1 MHDDK
6 ASSRDLVLVVDDDA
20 GFARTLGILLEDEG
34 YGSAMAHSGR
44 DALTIL
50 ERRPGTSLVVCDLAM
65 PGMSGLELL
74 SQVRGLWPR
83 LPVIMMTAH
92 SSVDTAVRAIQ
103 LGAFQYLT
111 KPIEPAELLV
121 QAARAIAQAR
131 LATAHDEL
139 RARAGDPGRFDV
151 LVGSSASM
159 VTVRTMI
166 ERVAAVDSTVLV
178 RGETGTG
185 KELVARL
192 IHTTGPRAR
201 GPFVVV
207 NCTAIPG
214 ELLESELFGHD
225 RGAFTGAIAS
235 RPGRI
240 ELADGGTL
248 LLDEVGDMP
257 PQLQPKLLRFLQDR
271 RVQRVGATRERTVDV
286 RILAATHCAL
296 EQAIADGTFREDL
309 FHRLATIP
317 LVVPPLRERREDL
330 PELCHHLLAKIALR
344 LGRPVPWLT
353 PAAAAELAARPF
365 TGNVRELENVLER
378 AIVLGPPGAVEIAS
392 IDAPLA
398 PPATTVAAA
407 WEPPLE
413 GGYSALQQRYRDSE
427 MALIRRALAAWG
439 SASNSIIA
447 DRLGTQRRVLE
458 RRMKDYGLSK
468 DG

>member
-1 MHDDK
+1 MSDDR
-6 ASSRDLVLVVDDDA
+6 APARDLVLVVDDDP
-20 GFARTLGILLEDEG
+20 GFARALTILLEDEG
-34 YGSAMAHSGR
+34 YEAAVAASGR
-44 DALTIL
+44 DALAML
-50 ERRPGTSLVVCDLAM
+50 ERRSTTSLLVCDLAM
-65 PGMSGLELL
+65 PGMSGLEVLA
-74 SQVRGLWPR
+74 QVRELWPR

-92 SSVDTAVRAIQ
+92 SSVETAVRAIQ

-131 LATAHDEL
+131 LVNAHDEL
-139 RARAGDPGRFDV
+139 RARTGDPRRFDV
-151 LVGSSASM
+151 LVGSSPAM

-166 ERVAAVDSTVLV
+166 ERVAEVDSTVLV

-192 IHTTGPRAR
+192 IHASGPRAR

-225 RGAFTGAIAS
+225 KGAFTGAIAS

-248 LLDEVGDMP
+248 LLDEIGDMP

-271 RVQRVGATRERTVDV
+271 RVQRVGGGRERAVDV
-286 RILAATHCAL
+286 RIVAATHRDL
-296 EQAIADGTFREDL
+296 ERAIADGTFREDL

-344 LGRPVPWLT
+344 LGRPTPRLA

-378 AIVLGPPGAVEIAS
+378 AIVLGPPGASEITGV
-392 IDAPLA
+392 DALLA
-398 PPATTVAAA
+398 PAATTVAPT

-413 GGYSALQQRYRDSE
+413 DGYSVLQQRYRDSE

-439 SASNSIIA
+439 NTSNSVIA
-447 DRLGTQRRVLE
+447 ERLGTQRRVLE
-458 RRMKDYGLSK
+458 RRMKDYGLTK
-468 DG
+468 G